1 LNSARKYLAA
11 ALAVVVV
18 LAGLSF
24 ASAASLPLNGG
35 VQSAAVATHPC
46 PGTATAT
53 ATTGSGITFS
63 AASVTVPAGCAGKL
77 LTVRMTSGATLLT
90 GTATAAGSGATV
102 VALAPTNYDATLAW
116 TLSNTVDG
124 WDLPTTWSFTPPP
137 FWCTVLPVGS
147 AATCTVAVT
156 IFTGI
161 KTGGT
166 GVATYYDVVV
176 TTTSAA
182 YVQWQVSFNLD
193 DPFYGTRPTRLGNS
207 TLDNYNDGGTTWNG
221 TTNNVT
227 RQTACTAI
235 PRLNVTGNNTGGTNN
250 FQNVRNDRV
259 RKFSLTVDL
268 NVAGY
273 FDVLYP
279 GCT

>member
-1 LNSARKYLAA
+1 LNSARKYLVAA
-11 ALAVVVV
+11 FAAVVLLV
-18 LAGLSF
+18 GLSF

-53 ATTGSGITFS
+53 AATGSGITFS
-63 AASVTVPAGCAGKL
+63 AASVTVPAGCGGKL
-77 LTVRMTSGATLLT
+77 LTVRMTSGATVLT

-124 WDLPTTWSFTPPP
+124 WNLPTTWSFTPPP

-147 AATCTVAVT
+147 AATCTAAVT
-156 IFTGI
+156 IFTGV
-161 KTGGT
+161 KPGGST
-166 GVATYYDVVV
+166 TATYYDVVV
-176 TTTSAA
+176 TTTSTA
-182 YVQWQVSFNLD
+182 YVQWQVSFSLD

-207 TLDNYNDGGTTWNG
+207 TLDNYSDGSTNWDG
-221 TTNNVT
+221 TTNDVT

-235 PRLNVTGNNTGGTNN
+235 PRLSVTGDNNGGNNN
-250 FQNVRNDRV
+250 FQNVKNNRV
-259 RKFSLTVDL
+259 RQFSLVVNRTE
-268 NVAGY
+268 AGY